1 MKRRV
6 LIAAVLLA
14 AAAGGAFAQNPDEAL
29 TAIGALGG
37 ACMYTT
43 YLSIG
48 AIADGHYYEVYDDET
63 AISLMSELMNMASSA
78 AGSLASLVKTGTLTP
93 EDFGF
98 VNEIITTLGLL
109 SRQAE
114 TFRSYVEGGD
124 ESQATLYDSY
134 RNNAWAKISELLEIG
149 E

>member
-1 MKRRV
+1 MSPTV
-6 LIAAVLLA
+6 LIAAVLLM
-14 AAAGGAFAQNPDEAL
+14 AAAGGAFAQEEAL

-37 ACMYTT
+37 AYMYTT

-63 AISLMSELMNMASSA
+63 TISLMSELMNLTGSA
-78 AGSLASLVKTGTLTP
+78 AGSLAKLVQTGKLTP
-93 EDFGF
+93 EDFSF

-109 SRQAE
+109 GRQAE
-114 TFRSYVEGGD
+114 AFRTYVEGGD
-124 ESQATLYDSY
+124 EEQATLYDSY
-134 RNNAWAKISELLEIG
+134 RNNAWEKISELLEIG

>member
-1 MKRRV
+1 MRGKLLV
-6 LIAAVLLA
+6 VGVLLV
-14 AAAGGAFAQNPDEAL
+14 AAAGGAFAQDEAL

-37 ACMYTT
+37 AYMYTT

-48 AIADGHYYEVYDDET
+48 AVADGHYYEVYDDQT
-63 AISLMSELMNMASSA
+63 TVNLMNELMNLAGSA
-78 AGSLASLVKTGTLTP
+78 AGSLQVLVKTGTLTP
-93 EDFGF
+93 EDFNF

-109 SRQAE
+109 SKQAE
-114 TFRSYVEGGD
+114 GFKAYVETGD
-124 ESQATLYDSY
+124 ENQATVYDSY

>member
-1 MKRRV
+1 MRKALLV
-6 LIAAVLLA
+6 AAVLIVA
-14 AAAGGAFAQNPDEAL
+14 AAGAFAQDEAL

-37 ACMYTT
+37 AYMYTT

-48 AIADGHYYEVYDDET
+48 AIADGHYYEVYDDQT
-63 AISLMSELMNMASSA
+63 TVSLMGELMNLANSA
-78 AGSLASLVKTGTLTP
+78 AGSLQMPVKTGSLTP
-93 EDFGF
+93 EDFAY

-114 TFRSYVEGGD
+114 GFKTYVETGD
-124 ESQATLYDSY
+124 ENQATIYDSY
-134 RNNAWAKISELLEIG
+134 RNNAWTKISELLEIG

>member
-1 MKRRV
+1 MKRRA
-6 LIAAVLLA
+6 LIAGVLLLA
-14 AAAGGAFAQNPDEAL
+14 AAGMTFAENEAL

-48 AIADGHYYEVYDDET
+48 AIADGHYYKVYDDQT
-63 AISLMSELMNMASSA
+63 AVSLMGELMNMSSSA
-78 AGSLASLVKTGTLTP
+78 AGSLASLVKSGKLTP
-93 EDFGF
+93 EDFSF
-98 VNEIITTLGLL
+98 VNEMITTLGLL

-114 TFRSYVEGGD
+114 TFRAWVEGGD
-124 ESQATLYDSY
+124 EGQATLYDSY
-134 RNNAWAKISELLEIG
+134 RNNAWEKISKLLEIG